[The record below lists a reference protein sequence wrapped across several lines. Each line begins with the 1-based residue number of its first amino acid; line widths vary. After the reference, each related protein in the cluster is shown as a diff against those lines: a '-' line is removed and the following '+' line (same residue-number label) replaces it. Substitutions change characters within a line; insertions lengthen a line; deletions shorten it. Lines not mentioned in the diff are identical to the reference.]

1 MQQPT
6 VARASRYGERTHFTS
21 HADADADADADTDT
35 SEARK
40 RNQKQ
45 LTNGVA
51 IQSSV
56 MWEED

>member
-1 MQQPT
+1 M
-6 VARASRYGERTHFTS
+6 ERELTSS
-21 HADADADADADTDT
+21 HADTDADTDT

-56 MWEED
+56 MWGED